1 MLFLHGNESLG
12 LRVPGYD
19 RVVWNPDLWDELQRH
34 PIQGLGHRQ
43 ASLDENL
50 SALDALGQVQARIWI
65 DDGRVIFGGAIQRG
79 VKDEVRAADRVP
91 RLGEHVWNADAH
103 RPAGASFVADRVRP
117 QQRAGDPAGQV
128 RHDFHL
134 CPPGPDRR
142 PVHQPDSRR
151 ILHGE
156 LERPSEQAV
165 TLCDGG
171 VITARQLVGHMVELG
186 RRLVGLPKRT
196 SQSPGR
202 EEEIEVAGFVSN
214 DHHDLPAASVQ
225 VPLSPRR
232 VGPAPDRTE
241 FRGGPQA
248 PFDRE
253 PQVFQQSRDVL
264 PNELS
269 LILGANEER

>member
-1 MLFLHGNESLG
+1 MPLNFLEQITFKVNHGLRPRREALWVLFLHGNESLG

-34 PIQGLGHRQ
+34 PIQELGHRQ

-65 DDGRVIFGGAIQRG
+65 D
-79 VKDEVRAADRVP
+79 
-91 RLGEHVWNADAH
+91 
-103 RPAGASFVADRVRP
+103 
-117 QQRAGDPAGQV
+117 
-128 RHDFHL
+128 
-134 CPPGPDRR
+134 
-142 PVHQPDSRR
+142 
-151 ILHGE
+151 
-156 LERPSEQAV
+156 
-165 TLCDGG
+165 DGG